1 MTPGMLVRAAAAFAL
16 LGLLAFPATARAQ
29 HPCES
34 YFAANEAA
42 YGIPTGILHAIGMT
56 ESGRGGATWPWALN
70 LGGAPAF
77 PASRGEALALMG
89 DGAGSLRLDM
99 AVGCMQVHTRWHARA
114 FRFGEDILDPATNVA
129 YAAAFLR
136 LLYDR
141 HGTWT
146 EAVRRYHAGA
156 GNTQAQDIYLC
167 RVLGWRVR
175 LGYQRETSAMDGL
188 CAAARTVSAEG
199 R

>member
-1 MTPGMLVRAAAAFAL
+1 MMARRLSRAVAAFAL
-16 LGLLAFPATARAQ
+16 LVLFVFSGTARAQ
-29 HPCES
+29 PLCES
-34 YFAANEAA
+34 YFAANEVT
-42 YGIPTGILHAIGMT
+42 YGIPAGILHAIGMT

-70 LGGAPAF
+70 LDGF
-77 PASRGEALALMG
+77 PVFPSSRDEALALMG
-89 DGAGSLRLDM
+89 DGAGALRLDM

-114 FRFGEDILDPATNVA
+114 FSFGEDILDPATNVA

-136 LLYDR
+136 LLHDR
-141 HGTWT
+141 HGSWT

-156 GNTQAQDIYLC
+156 GNPQAQDIYLC

-175 LGYQRETSAMDGL
+175 LGYQRETAAMDGV
-188 CAAARTVSAEG
+188 CAGARTVSAEG